1 MTSINLLP
9 KKESRFN
16 TSMIICVFLGVL
28 ICGTGVATFL
38 YSKYLND
45 QIATLDQRYNVYM
58 TQIDALK
65 TPVVEEG
72 TELESKFNDLQLIAD
87 ELDLYKPYT
96 VELFTKVI
104 GLLPDNGYVMD
115 IEFDRV
121 TSQMRLVERF
131 LNYKEAGY
139 MAARLQKEKWVN
151 EVTLS
156 SISTV
161 ELQTQE
167 QQQNGNQKEK
177 KQIRFDAE
185 FLVQVTP
192 SEWKNVKVTPEDTTV
207 EQQNNQSDVAVK
219 EE

>member
-1 MTSINLLP
+1 
-9 KKESRFN
+9 
-16 TSMIICVFLGVL
+16 MIICVFLGVL
-28 ICGTGVATFL
+28 ICGTGGATFL

>member
-1 MTSINLLP
+1 
-9 KKESRFN
+9 
-16 TSMIICVFLGVL
+16 
-28 ICGTGVATFL
+28 
-38 YSKYLND
+38 
-45 QIATLDQRYNVYM
+45 
-58 TQIDALK
+58 
-65 TPVVEEG
+65 
-72 TELESKFNDLQLIAD
+72 
-87 ELDLYKPYT
+87 
-96 VELFTKVI
+96 
-104 GLLPDNGYVMD
+104 MD